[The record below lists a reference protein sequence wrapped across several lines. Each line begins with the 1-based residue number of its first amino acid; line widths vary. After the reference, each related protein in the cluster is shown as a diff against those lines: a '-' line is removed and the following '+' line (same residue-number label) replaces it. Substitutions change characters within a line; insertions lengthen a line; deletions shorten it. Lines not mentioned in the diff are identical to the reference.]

1 MKNTRKLIPALAM
14 LLISAVLMSTASFAW
29 FSMNEQVTATGM
41 EITAQ
46 SDNVWLAINEGASF
60 DATKAVTVFTSQST
74 ATLYPVALKDSV
86 DLTAGIPSGGMY
98 QASLWYYA
106 YSNNAASSAATTGQ
120 KAIDQS
126 NLGAYV
132 ASETFSIGLSDI
144 STVTSVDDL
153 RLKSVTLPANTGI
166 SIVIVCGDYVY
177 NITESNANYNKIIAD
192 VVTDAGVTVT
202 VYYYING
209 EDTNVTTNN
218 IANLTGSVDLIFT
231 VES

>member
-46 SDNVWLAINEGASF
+46 SDNVWLAINEGDTF
-60 DATKAVTVFTSQST
+60 DKTQAVTEFTSQIT
-74 ATLYPVALKDSV
+74 GKKLYPVALKVPALTSV
-86 DLTAGIPSGGMY
+86 PSGGMY

-106 YSNNAASSAATTGQ
+106 YSDDAASSTATTGQ
-120 KAIDQS
+120 KDIAQDD
-126 NLGAYV
+126 LDDYV
-132 ASETFSIGLSDI
+132 AYETFSIGLSDI
-144 STVTSVDDL
+144 SSVTSVDNL

-177 NITESNANYNKIIAD
+177 NITESNANYNKTIAD
-192 VVTDAGVTVT
+192 AVTKTGVTVT